1 MKTEGVHVI
10 DICPFDLRLEG
21 DEKLKINLIKKGQAL
36 PLRKKQTLKF
46 PSG

>member
-21 DEKLKINLIKKGQAL
+21 DEKLKINLIKKG
-36 PLRKKQTLKF
+36 
-46 PSG
+46 